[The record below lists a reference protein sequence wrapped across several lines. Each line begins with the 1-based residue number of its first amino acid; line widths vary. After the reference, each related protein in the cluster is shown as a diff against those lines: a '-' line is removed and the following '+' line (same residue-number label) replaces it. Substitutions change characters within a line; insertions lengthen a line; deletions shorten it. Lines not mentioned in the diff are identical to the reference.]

1 MGTAIMNKS
10 PPNKITLSAPV
21 PHWTVLPVGVDLNP
35 LKRRQM
41 SGSSCTGDT
50 STLPPLFCANSDVKL
65 PTGAEAEATLT
76 PRPWTRILKSSEDYA
91 EGTVLK
97 REARARSDGRAF
109 FTGPSK
115 ASEDDIA
122 QMLTD
127 NASGPYRWFVQEEIP
142 FLRNV
147 GEWRA
152 YLVGCEVVGI
162 VATTSVEENGCEV
175 QFRVSRCNYP
185 IGQLKEVLGPSSACA
200 TTTDILDRQGGS
212 REDELERGPGTNFFS
227 TVHSGPAKIVMD
239 ALAQLLIGLAKANAE
254 ADTDDPTGGTDGSEF
269 VSHSRRKVVSIAA
282 LPLRT
287 ELSR

>member
-1 MGTAIMNKS
+1 MYSHLRSSAATVRGSRRIFSWPYPDTRAMSIVINDIREDILLNPVAATKSYSFNPLRLLRVVEKVRFSATYIRDGYCYMNKNKS

-50 STLPPLFCANSDVKL
+50 STLPPCFDVKL

-152 YLVGCEVVGI
+152 YLGLRG
-162 VATTSVEENGCEV
+162 
-175 QFRVSRCNYP
+175 RW
-185 IGQLKEVLGPSSACA
+185 
-200 TTTDILDRQGGS
+200 DRG
-212 REDELERGPGTNFFS
+212 
-227 TVHSGPAKIVMD
+227 
-239 ALAQLLIGLAKANAE
+239 
-254 ADTDDPTGGTDGSEF
+254 DD
-269 VSHSRRKVVSIAA
+269 
-282 LPLRT
+282 LC
-287 ELSR
+287 